1 MTRRDLIQFFG
12 KPLVVRFEHNW
23 LLLLLIIFLIAQY
36 FIAIKVKKYL
46 EKKYKYISSDDP
58 GSTNYMLYYKKNQI
72 FDLVRLAVSVFLIGY
87 TLVTYQ
93 SGFFSVFAI

>member
-12 KPLVVRFEHNW
+12 KPIVVRFETHW
-23 LLLLLIIFLIAQY
+23 IVVLLIIFLIAQY
-36 FIAIKVKKYL
+36 CIAFKVKKYL

-72 FDLVRLAVSVFLIGY
+72 FDLIRL
-87 TLVTYQ
+87 TL
-93 SGFFSVFAI
+93 SVFAI